1 MSNSRSGKTVRLTV
15 AQAVVTYLSRQYSVA
30 DGERRRL
37 IPATL
42 GIFGHGNVAGMGQ
55 ALDQLSDLMPFV
67 QGRNE
72 QSLGHLA
79 TGYAKATKR
88 RATLAV
94 TASIGPGALN
104 LVTAAAL
111 ATVNRLPLLLLPG
124 DTYATRRQGPVL
136 QQLQHPIEA
145 DASVNDAF
153 RPVCRFFDRITRP
166 EQLLTAL
173 PAAMRVLTDPVD
185 TGAVVLS
192 LPQDIQSHAFDY
204 PAEFFAERDWV
215 IRRPIAD
222 PDEVQVVARLLAGA
236 RKPIII
242 AGGGV
247 IYSGATAELEDL
259 AGSAGIP
266 VLETMAGKGAV
277 QQKAW
282 WQLGGIGLEGT
293 PANNDLVRQAD
304 FVLTVGSRLTDFPTA
319 SQSLFENPDVAFA
332 SINVNGYD
340 AQRLGATGIVGD
352 AKRALAALADE
363 VRAAGFTSPQEWQDQ
378 VRSAVAGW
386 EPQRAAALD
395 PDTPFDRVSIPA
407 DFPDVVPETG
417 ALLTQGQVIG
427 LLQEHARAG
436 DTIVA
441 AAGGP
446 PGDLQKVWDATE
458 GRFCHLEFGFS
469 CMGYEIPAG
478 MGVRLADPNP
488 DARVVVFIGDGTFLL
503 SPSELVTAAQEGIAV
518 TVVIPEN
525 RGYQVIHRLQMG
537 RHGREFGN
545 EFRYRKGSLDLS
557 GNNAD
562 GGQPRLDGDYLEV
575 DLVQVAQGLG
585 ARGVRAT
592 TAEEVRAALG
602 ETRGHQGPVVI
613 VVPVI
618 PHVDLPGA
626 GAWWDV
632 APSEVS
638 EDETVQRLRTEYEAG
653 LSKQLWLG

>member
-15 AQAVVTYLSRQYSVA
+15 AQAVVTYLSKQYSMA
-30 DGERRRL
+30 DGQRRRL
-37 IPATL
+37 VPATL

-72 QSLGHLA
+72 QSLVHLGV
-79 TGYAKATKR
+79 GYAKALKR
-88 RATLAV
+88 HATLAI

-104 LVTAAAL
+104 TVTGAGL
-111 ATVNRLPLLLLPG
+111 ATVNRLPVLLLLG

-136 QQLQHPIEA
+136 QQLQHPVEA
-145 DASVNDAF
+145 DATVNDAL
-153 RPVCRFFDRITRP
+153 RPVSRFFDRINRA

-192 LPQDIQSHAFDY
+192 LPQDVQSHAFDF
-204 PAEFFAERDWV
+204 PAEFFAERDWL
-215 IRRPIAD
+215 IRRPMPD
-222 PDEVQVVARLLAGA
+222 PDEVDAVRRLLARA
-236 RKPIII
+236 QKPVII

-247 IYSGATAELEDL
+247 VYSDATAELEDL
-259 AGSAGIP
+259 ASSAGIP

-277 QQKAW
+277 QQRAW

-293 PANNDLVRQAD
+293 PANNDLVREAD
-304 FVLTVGSRLTDFPTA
+304 LILTVGSRLTDFPTA
-319 SQSLFENPDVAFA
+319 SQSLFENPDVRFA
-332 SINVNGYD
+332 AINVNPHD
-340 AQRLGATGIVGD
+340 AHRLGATGIVGD
-352 AKRALAALADE
+352 AKRALSALADA
-363 VRAAGFTSPQEWQDQ
+363 VKGAGISSPAEWQAR
-378 VRSAVAGW
+378 VRSKVAEW
-386 EPQRAAALD
+386 EPQRTAALD
-395 PDTPFDRVSIPA
+395 PDTPFDRASIPA
-407 DFPDVVPETG
+407 DFPDIVPDTG

-446 PGDLQKVWDATE
+446 PGDLQKVWDATG

-488 DARVVVFIGDGTFLL
+488 DSRVVVFIGDGTFLL
-503 SPSELVTAAQEGIAV
+503 SPTELVTAAQESIPV
-518 TVVIPEN
+518 TVLIREN
-525 RGYQVIHRLQMG
+525 HGYQVIHRLQMG

-545 EFRYRKGSLDLS
+545 EFRYRTGPLELAAEK
-557 GNNAD
+557 NTP
-562 GGQPRLDGDYLEV
+562 QPRLDGDYLEV

-585 ARGVRAT
+585 ARGLRAT
-592 TAEEVRAALG
+592 TADEVRAALD
-602 ETRGHQGPVVI
+602 ETRGHPGPVVI

-638 EDETVQRLRTEYEAG
+638 EDKTVQRLRTEYEAG
-653 LSKQLWLG
+653 LAKQFWLG

>member
-15 AQAVVTYLSRQYSVA
+15 AQAVVTYLSKQYSVA
-30 DGERRRL
+30 DGQRRRL

-72 QSLGHLA
+72 QSLVHLGV
-79 TGYAKATKR
+79 GYAKAMKR
-88 RATLAV
+88 HATLAV

-104 LVTAAAL
+104 LVTGAGL
-111 ATVNRLPLLLLPG
+111 ATVNRLPVLLLPG

-136 QQLQHPIEA
+136 QQLQHPVEA
-145 DASVNDAF
+145 DATVNDAF
-153 RPVCRFFDRITRP
+153 RPVSRFFDRINRP

-192 LPQDIQSHAFDY
+192 LPQDIQSHAFDF
-204 PAEFFAERDWV
+204 PSEFFAERDWA

-222 PDEVQVVARLLAGA
+222 PDEVEAVAGLLARA
-236 RKPIII
+236 QKPIII

-247 IYSGATAELEDL
+247 IYSDATAELEDL

-293 PANNDLVRQAD
+293 PANNDLVREAD
-304 FVLTVGSRLTDFPTA
+304 LVLTVGSRLTDFPTA
-319 SQSLFENPDVAFA
+319 SQSLFENPDVTFA
-332 SINVNGYD
+332 AINVNGYD

-352 AKRALAALADE
+352 AKRALAALAGA
-363 VRAAGFTSPQEWQDQ
+363 VQSAGYTSPAEWQDR
-378 VRSAVAGW
+378 VRSAVEGW
-386 EPQRAAALD
+386 QPVRAAALD
-395 PDTPFDRVSIPA
+395 PDTPFDRSTIPA
-407 DFPDVVPETG
+407 DFPDTVPDTG
-417 ALLTQGQVIG
+417 ALLTQGQLIG

-478 MGVRLADPNP
+478 MGVRLSAADP
-488 DARVVVFIGDGTFLL
+488 DSRVVVFIGDGTFLL
-503 SPSELVTAAQEGIAV
+503 SPTELVTAAQESIAV

-545 EFRYRKGSLDLS
+545 EFRYRTGTLDLAGEKS
-557 GNNAD
+557 D
-562 GGQPRLDGDYLEV
+562 GQQPRLDGDYLEV

-585 ARGVRAT
+585 ARGIRAR
-592 TAEEVRAALG
+592 TADEVRAALDD
-602 ETRGHQGPVVI
+602 TRGHQGPVVI

-618 PHVDLPGA
+618 PHIDLPGA

-653 LSKQLWLG
+653 LSKQRWFG

>member
-67 QGRNE
+67 QGRHE
-72 QSLGHLA
+72 QSLAHLA
-79 TGYAKATKR
+79 IGYAKAMKR
-88 RATLAV
+88 HATLAV

-104 LVTAAAL
+104 LVTGAGL
-111 ATVNRLPLLLLPG
+111 ATVNRLPVLLLPG

-136 QQLQHPIEA
+136 QQLQHPVEA
-145 DASVNDAF
+145 DATVNDAF
-153 RPVCRFFDRITRP
+153 RPISRFFDRINRP

-222 PDEVQVVARLLAGA
+222 PDEVEAVARLLAGA
-236 RKPIII
+236 QKPIIV

-247 IYSGATAELEDL
+247 VYSGATAELEAL

-277 QQKAW
+277 QQRAW

-293 PANNDLVRQAD
+293 PANNDLVREAD

-352 AKRALAALADE
+352 AKRALAGLA
-363 VRAAGFTSPQEWQDQ
+363 AAVQSAGYTSPAEWQDQ

-386 EPQRAAALD
+386 EPVRAAALD
-395 PDTPFDRVSIPA
+395 PDTPFDRATIPA
-407 DFPDVVPETG
+407 DFGDIVPDTG

-427 LLQEHARAG
+427 LMQEHAQAG

-478 MGVRLADPNP
+478 MGIRLADPNP
-488 DARVVVFIGDGTFLL
+488 DSRVVVFIGDGTFLM
-503 SPSELVTAAQEGIAV
+503 SPTELVTAAQESIAV

-545 EFRYRKGSLDLS
+545 EFRYRTGPLDLTAEKNGS
-557 GNNAD
+557 
-562 GGQPRLDGDYLEV
+562 QPRLDGEYLEV
-575 DLVQVAQGLG
+575 DLVQVAVGLG
-585 ARGVRAT
+585 ARAVRAD
-592 TAEEVRAALG
+592 TAAEVRAALDD
-602 ETRGHQGPVVI
+602 TRGHQGPVVI

-653 LSKQLWLG
+653 LAKQLWLG

>member
-15 AQAVVTYLSRQYSVA
+15 AQAVITYLSKQYSVA

-55 ALDQLSDLMPFV
+55 ALDQLSDLMPFM
-67 QGRNE
+67 QGRHE
-72 QSLGHLA
+72 QSLVHLGV
-79 TGYAKATKR
+79 GYAKAMR
-88 RATLAV
+88 RHATLAV

-104 LVTAAAL
+104 MVTGAGL
-111 ATVNRLPLLLLPG
+111 ATVNRLPVLLLPG

-136 QQLQHPIEA
+136 QQLQHPVEA
-145 DASVNDAF
+145 DATVNDAF
-153 RPVCRFFDRITRP
+153 RPVSRFFDRITRP

-173 PAAMRVLTDPVD
+173 PAAMRVLTDPVE

-192 LPQDIQSHAFDY
+192 LPQDIQSHAFDF
-204 PAEFFAERDWV
+204 PAEFFAERDWL
-215 IRRPIAD
+215 IRRPMPD
-222 PDEVQVVARLLAGA
+222 PDEVDAVRRLLARA
-236 RKPIII
+236 QKPVII
-242 AGGGV
+242 AGGGG
-247 IYSGATAELEDL
+247 IYSDATPELEDL
-259 AGSAGIP
+259 ASSAGIP

-277 QQKAW
+277 QQRAW

-293 PANNDLVRQAD
+293 PANNDLVREAD
-304 FVLTVGSRLTDFPTA
+304 LVLTVGSRLTDFPTA
-319 SQSLFENPDVAFA
+319 SQSLFENPDVQFA
-332 SINVNGYD
+332 AINVNPHD
-340 AQRLGATGIVGD
+340 AHRLGATGIVAD
-352 AKRALAALADE
+352 AKRALGALADA
-363 VRAAGFTSPQEWQDQ
+363 VKGAGISSPAEWQAR
-378 VRSAVAGW
+378 VRSKVAEW
-386 EPQRAAALD
+386 EPVRAAALD
-395 PDTPFDRVSIPA
+395 PDQRFDISSVPA
-407 DFPDVVPETG
+407 DHDVVPDTG
-417 ALLTQGQVIG
+417 AILTQAQVIG
-427 LLQEHARAG
+427 LLQEHAQPG

-446 PGDLQKVWDATE
+446 PGDLQKVWDATG

-478 MGVRLADPNP
+478 MGIRLAETDP
-488 DARVVVFIGDGTFLL
+488 DKRVVVFIGDGTFLM
-503 SPSELVTAAQEGIAV
+503 SPTELVTAAQESIPV

-525 RGYQVIHRLQMG
+525 HGYQVIHRLQMG

-545 EFRYRKGSLDLS
+545 EFRYRTGPLELAAEK
-557 GNNAD
+557 NTA
-562 GGQPRLDGDYLEV
+562 QPRLDGDYLEV

-585 ARGVRAT
+585 ARGLRAT
-592 TAEEVRAALG
+592 TADEVRAALD
-602 ETRGHQGPVVI
+602 ETRGHPGPVVI

-653 LSKQLWLG
+653 LSQQLWLG

>member
-15 AQAVVTYLSRQYSVA
+15 AQAIVTYLSQQYSVA
-30 DGERRRL
+30 DGQRRRL

-72 QSLGHLA
+72 QSLVHLGV
-79 TGYAKATKR
+79 GYAKALKR
-88 RATLAV
+88 HATLAI

-104 LVTAAAL
+104 TVTGAGL
-111 ATVNRLPLLLLPG
+111 ATVNRLPVLLLLG

-136 QQLQHPIEA
+136 QQLQHPVEA
-145 DASVNDAF
+145 DATVNDAL
-153 RPVCRFFDRITRP
+153 RPVSRFFDRINRP

-173 PAAMRVLTDPVD
+173 PAAMRVLVDPVD

-192 LPQDIQSHAFDY
+192 LPQDVQSHAFDF

-215 IRRPIAD
+215 IRRPVAD
-222 PDEVQVVARLLAGA
+222 PDEIDAVARLLARA
-236 RKPIII
+236 QKPIII

-247 IYSGATAELEDL
+247 IYSDATAELEAL

-277 QQKAW
+277 QQRAW

-319 SQSLFENPDVAFA
+319 SQSLFENQDAVFA
-332 SINVNGYD
+332 SINVNVHD
-340 AQRLGATGIVGD
+340 AARVGAAGIVGD
-352 AKRALAALADE
+352 AKRALVGLAAAVQGAGYTSPAAWQDE
-363 VRAAGFTSPQEWQDQ
+363 VRSK
-378 VRSAVAGW
+378 VAEW
-386 EPQRAAALD
+386 EPVRAAALD
-395 PDTPFDRVSIPA
+395 PDTAFDRASIPA
-407 DFPDVVPETG
+407 DFGDIVPDTG

-488 DARVVVFIGDGTFLL
+488 DSRVVVFIGDGTFLL
-503 SPSELVTAAQEGIAV
+503 SPTELVTAAQESIAV
-518 TVVIPEN
+518 TVVVPEN
-525 RGYQVIHRLQMG
+525 HGYQVIHRLQMG
-537 RHGREFGN
+537 RHGTEFGN
-545 EFRYRKGSLDLS
+545 EFRYRTKPLDL
-557 GNNAD
+557 AA
-562 GGQPRLDGDYLEV
+562 GGSQPRLDGEYLQV
-575 DLVQVAQGLG
+575 DLVQVAKGLG
-585 ARGVRAT
+585 AIGIRAD
-592 TAEEVRAALG
+592 TAEGVRAALE

-618 PHVDLPGA
+618 PHIDLPGA

-653 LSKQLWLG
+653 LSQQYWLG